1 MSSDERLKTISK
13 TIDADISQIA
23 SARIVDFVY
32 NNDESNTQYLGSI
45 AQDWE
50 RIFPNAVKED
60 LNGNKGLSYG
70 SVALA
75 SAVTAAREIV
85 KLKTENAELKQ
96 RLDAI
101 EARLQALENN

>member
-1 MSSDERLKTISK
+1 VKDDKDGYKTF
-13 TIDADISQIA
+13 AYQ
-23 SARIVDFVY
+23 SA
-32 NNDESNTQYLGSI
+32 
-45 AQDWE
+45 
-50 RIFPNAVKED
+50 
-60 LNGNKGLSYG
+60 
-70 SVALA
+70 ALA